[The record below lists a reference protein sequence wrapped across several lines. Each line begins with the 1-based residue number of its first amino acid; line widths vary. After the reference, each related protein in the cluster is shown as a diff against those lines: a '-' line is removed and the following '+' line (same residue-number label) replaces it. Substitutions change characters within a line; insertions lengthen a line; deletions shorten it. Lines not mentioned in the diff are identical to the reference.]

1 MFTIQADRWEC
12 MQIRKDAYVLNT
24 LQIVG
29 EKHKES
35 IIDTV
40 EKSSLTETYKARIK
54 ESFTN

>member
-1 MFTIQADRWEC
+1 MFTIQADRWEK
-12 MQIRKDAYVLNT
+12 IRKDAYFLNT

-35 IIDTV
+35 IFDTV